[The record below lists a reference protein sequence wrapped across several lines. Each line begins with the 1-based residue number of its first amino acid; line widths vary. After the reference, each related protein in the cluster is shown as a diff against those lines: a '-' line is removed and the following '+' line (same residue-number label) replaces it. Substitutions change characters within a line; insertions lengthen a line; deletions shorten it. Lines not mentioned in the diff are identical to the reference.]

1 MALASSL
8 QAIARLTPR
17 QLTRVGAI
25 ATTRARGRADNGSVG
40 SAPERCGRG
49 SAVVEFALVAP
60 LAVAVALA
68 VAQLALFLY
77 ERNVVMGSLSE
88 GARIAAVEGRTVAD
102 GERSARELL
111 QQSLGGRVATAV
123 PVRGTV
129 DNGLV
134 VLRADGVLPSF
145 VPLVPGLSVSMT
157 ASMHK
162 EERLRQD
169 QLGAGGTGAQGTPAG
184 EAPSGEASVGN
195 AGGGP

>member
-1 MALASSL
+1 
-8 QAIARLTPR
+8 
-17 QLTRVGAI
+17 
-25 ATTRARGRADNGSVG
+25 
-40 SAPERCGRG
+40 
-49 SAVVEFALVAP
+49 VVEFALVAP

-88 GARIAAVEGRTVAD
+88 GARIAAVEGRTAAD
-102 GERSARELL
+102 GERSVRELL
-111 QQSLGGRVATAV
+111 QQSLGGRVASAV

-129 DNGLV
+129 ENGLV
-134 VLRADGVLPSF
+134 VLRANGVLPSF

-169 QLGAGGTGAQGTPAG
+169 QLRAGGVGLQGALAG
-184 EAPSGEASVGN
+184 EASAGNASAGN